1 MLGARC
7 KVRGGSEREL
17 TMLTILTI
25 LVQGCARC
33 EEREPRL
40 TMLVQ
45 GCARCEVRDERE
57 PRAKTPS

>member
-33 EEREPRL
+33 E
-40 TMLVQ
+40 
-45 GCARCEVRDERE
+45 VRDERE